1 MAFAGVPPSGR
12 ERRRKDL
19 IGRTRRFLYGLLLLA
34 AAPGAIAAD
43 ELAYVGKYRT
53 QSVAQAAQQDI
64 ATLQGL
70 LVLRAGSGDAPEV
83 SLDTATAQVPQQGAG
98 QQDDGHI
105 PQFRISAARTVG
117 PDGVAFDLPVGDLGE
132 FQLTLRTERSEALS
146 AWSLGGTLEM
156 LAAATRRRQVAVIP
170 TLRIHDMHGREV
182 RYLAFDASLRTGDAG
197 EDQLAF
203 RWRI

>member
-1 MAFAGVPPSGR
+1 MTFAGAPPAGR

-19 IGRTRRFLYGLLLLA
+19 VGRTRRFLYGLLLLA

-53 QSVAQAAQQDI
+53 QAVTQAVQQDI

-70 LVLRAGSGDAPEV
+70 LVLRAGTGDAPEV
-83 SLDTATAQVPQQGAG
+83 SLDTATAQVSQQGAG
-98 QQDDGHI
+98 PA
-105 PQFRISAARTVG
+105 PQFRISPAPSAG

-132 FQLTLRTERSEALS
+132 FQLKLRTERSAALS

-156 LAAATRRRQVAVIP
+156 LASATRRRHVATIP

-182 RYLAFDASLRTGDAG
+182 RYLAFDATLRTGDAG
-197 EDQLAF
+197 EEQLAF

>member
-1 MAFAGVPPSGR
+1 MTSGTTAPIGR

-19 IGRTRRFLYGLLLLA
+19 VGRTRRFLYGLLLLA

-70 LVLRAGSGDAPEV
+70 LVLRAGAGDAPEV

-98 QQDDGHI
+98 PA
-105 PQFRISAARTVG
+105 PQFRISPAPSTG
-117 PDGVAFDLPVGDLGE
+117 PDGVAFDLPVGDIGE
-132 FQLTLRTERSEALS
+132 FQLKLRTERSAALS

-156 LAAATRRRQVAVIP
+156 LAATSKRRQVATIP

-182 RYLAFDASLRTGDAG
+182 RYLAFDATLRTGDAG
-197 EDQLAF
+197 DDQLAF

>member
-53 QSVAQAAQQDI
+53 QAVAQAAQHDI

-70 LVLRAGSGDAPEV
+70 LVLRAGTGHAPEV
-83 SLDTATAQVPQQGAG
+83 SLDTATAQVPQQGSG
-98 QQDDGHI
+98 EV

-146 AWSLGGTLEM
+146 AWSLDGKLEM

-182 RYLAFDASLRTGDAG
+182 RYLAFDASLRTGNAG

>member
-1 MAFAGVPPSGR
+1 MALGGVPPEGR

-19 IGRTRRFLYGLLLLA
+19 VGRTRRFLYGLLLLA

-43 ELAYVGKYRT
+43 ELASVGKYRT
-53 QSVAQAAQQDI
+53 QAVTQAAQQTDI

-70 LVLRAGSGDAPEV
+70 LVLRNGTGDAPEV
-83 SLDTATAQVPQQGAG
+83 ALDTATAQLAQPGAG
-98 QQDDGHI
+98 PA
-105 PQFRISAARTVG
+105 PQFRISPAPSSG

-132 FQLTLRTERSEALS
+132 FQLKLRTERSAALS

-156 LAAATRRRQVAVIP
+156 LAAATRRRHVAAIP

-182 RYLAFDASLRTGDAG
+182 RYLAFDASLRTGAAG
-197 EDQLAF
+197 EEQLAF